1 MKRVFILLVI
11 QIIFLG
17 VLSAQKMTRSSEY
30 DFYAK
35 KKLWRADMEAENE
48 KEVWERLTAVEQS
61 TKSAHHRLDSLDRL
75 TESVHILATETKAM
89 REDVS
94 DITSRVDE
102 IEKRP
107 TKRYE
112 TVVGAII
119 TVLVGAVIGY
129 VVKMLG
135 F

>member
-1 MKRVFILLVI
+1 
-11 QIIFLG
+11 
-17 VLSAQKMTRSSEY
+17 
-30 DFYAK
+30 
-35 KKLWRADMEAENE
+35 MEVDD
-48 KEVWERLTAVEQS
+48 KELWERLTVVEQS
-61 TKSAHHRLDSLDRL
+61 TKSAHHSLDSLDRL
-75 TESVHILATETKAM
+75 TESVHILATETKAL

-129 VVKMLG
+129 IVKMLG

>member
-1 MKRVFILLVI
+1 
-11 QIIFLG
+11 
-17 VLSAQKMTRSSEY
+17 
-30 DFYAK
+30 
-35 KKLWRADMEAENE
+35 MEAENE

-61 TKSAHHRLDSLDRL
+61 TKSAHHRIDTLDKL
-75 TESVHILATETKAM
+75 TESVHIIATETKAM
-89 REDVS
+89 REDVN

>member
-1 MKRVFILLVI
+1 M
-11 QIIFLG
+11 
-17 VLSAQKMTRSSEY
+17 
-30 DFYAK
+30 
-35 KKLWRADMEAENE
+35 ENE
-48 KEVWERLTAVEQS
+48 QKEMWERLTAVEQS
-61 TKSAHHRLDSLDRL
+61 TKSAHHRIDTLDKL
-75 TESVHILATETKAM
+75 TESVHVIATETKAM

>member
-1 MKRVFILLVI
+1 M
-11 QIIFLG
+11 
-17 VLSAQKMTRSSEY
+17 
-30 DFYAK
+30 
-35 KKLWRADMEAENE
+35 
-48 KEVWERLTAVEQS
+48 
-61 TKSAHHRLDSLDRL
+61 
-75 TESVHILATETKAM
+75 ATETKAM

-129 VVKMLG
+129 IVKMLG

>member
-1 MKRVFILLVI
+1 
-11 QIIFLG
+11 
-17 VLSAQKMTRSSEY
+17 
-30 DFYAK
+30 
-35 KKLWRADMEAENE
+35 METDD
-48 KEVWERLTAVEQS
+48 KELWERLTVVEQS
-61 TKSAHHRLDSLDRL
+61 TKSALDRL

>member
-1 MKRVFILLVI
+1 
-11 QIIFLG
+11 
-17 VLSAQKMTRSSEY
+17 
-30 DFYAK
+30 
-35 KKLWRADMEAENE
+35 METDD
-48 KEVWERLTAVEQS
+48 KELWERLTVVEQS
-61 TKSAHHRLDSLDRL
+61 TKSAHHRIDTLDKL
-75 TESVHILATETKAM
+75 TESVHVIATETKAM
-89 REDVS
+89 REDVN

>member
-1 MKRVFILLVI
+1 
-11 QIIFLG
+11 
-17 VLSAQKMTRSSEY
+17 
-30 DFYAK
+30 
-35 KKLWRADMEAENE
+35 METENE
-48 KEVWERLTAVEQS
+48 KELWERLTAVEQS
-61 TKSAHHRLDSLDRL
+61 TKSAHHRIDTLDKL
-75 TESVHILATETKAM
+75 TESVHVIATETKAM
-89 REDVS
+89 REDVN

>member
-1 MKRVFILLVI
+1 
-11 QIIFLG
+11 
-17 VLSAQKMTRSSEY
+17 
-30 DFYAK
+30 
-35 KKLWRADMEAENE
+35 MEAENE

-107 TKRYE
+107 IKRYE

>member
-1 MKRVFILLVI
+1 M
-11 QIIFLG
+11 
-17 VLSAQKMTRSSEY
+17 
-30 DFYAK
+30 
-35 KKLWRADMEAENE
+35 ENE
-48 KEVWERLTAVEQS
+48 QKEMWERLTAVEQS
-61 TKSAHHRLDSLDRL
+61 TKSAHHRIDTLDKL
-75 TESVHILATETKAM
+75 TESVHVIATETKAM
-89 REDVS
+89 REDVN

-129 VVKMLG
+129 IVKMLG

>member
-1 MKRVFILLVI
+1 
-11 QIIFLG
+11 
-17 VLSAQKMTRSSEY
+17 
-30 DFYAK
+30 
-35 KKLWRADMEAENE
+35 MEAENE

-102 IEKRP
+102 IEKLP

>member
-1 MKRVFILLVI
+1 
-11 QIIFLG
+11 
-17 VLSAQKMTRSSEY
+17 
-30 DFYAK
+30 
-35 KKLWRADMEAENE
+35 MEVDD
-48 KEVWERLTAVEQS
+48 KELWERLTVVEQS

-107 TKRYE
+107 TERYE